1 MKFDHNN
8 ISPLDNR
15 YSSKIEDIRSIFSE
29 YSLLKTRFII
39 EINWLLFLCEKYPN
53 YFSKISNQSKNK
65 IIKFR
70 DSFNDKSVLEIKK
83 IEKVTNHD
91 VKAVEYYI
99 RNFFKKDSVLK
110 KYINLIHFG
119 LTSEDINS
127 LSYAIM
133 IKDGIQVCE
142 KDLKN
147 LNTSLKKLSSKW
159 SKIPLLSRTHGQAAS
174 PTTIGKEIKVFQTRI
189 EREIKKLN
197 SIAPLAKFSGAV
209 GNYHAL
215 DIAETRINW
224 ITFTNKF
231 IKMFNVNQNPITT
244 QIEPHDWIAELLQSI
259 TRINNICIDTSQDMW
274 IYISNEI
281 FKLKLSNN
289 EVGSSTMPHKV
300 NPIDFENAEGNFGL
314 SNSLNEYFINKL
326 PRSRLQRD
334 LSDSTVLRNIGMSF
348 GYTKIGITSLLNG
361 LQKISPNKEFI
372 FSELDNNWEVLTEA
386 VQTIMRYEGIDDG
399 YELLKNLSRGKK
411 LDKDSYK
418 SFVKIREKMIER
430 DLNSILYN
438 EENLQKASTAY
449 ISVVN
454 IFTQQINVP
463 FIPNFI
469 AFISIVSL
477 LINRTEMWGIFIAKF
492 NPTTLETLF
501 GTGPFQLNKY
511 LYEHKIKLDL
521 PEYRLQELFLPHS
534 SLLDMVIFFGIFGFL
549 LITCF
554 TIYLYLY
561 KKNNLLLK
569 LSCFYLIINFLKSD
583 SILYL
588 NSFLLIATSFLVL
601 YFYEGSEVEDG

>member
-348 GYTKIGITSLLNG
+348 GYTKIGMTSLLNG

-418 SFVKIREKMIER
+418 SFV
-430 DLNSILYN
+430 NSLD
-438 EENLQKASTAY
+438 
-449 ISVVN
+449 
-454 IFTQQINVP
+454 
-463 FIPNFI
+463 
-469 AFISIVSL
+469 ISIKSKEKLLSL
-477 LINRTEMWGIFIAKF
+477 TPAKYIG
-492 NPTTLETLF
+492 LA
-501 GTGPFQLNKY
+501 K
-511 LYEHKIKLDL
+511 KI
-521 PEYRLQELFLPHS
+521 
-534 SLLDMVIFFGIFGFL
+534 
-549 LITCF
+549 
-554 TIYLYLY
+554 
-561 KKNNLLLK
+561 
-569 LSCFYLIINFLKSD
+569 
-583 SILYL
+583 
-588 NSFLLIATSFLVL
+588 
-601 YFYEGSEVEDG
+601 

>member
-99 RNFFKKDSVLK
+99 RNFFKKDTVLK
-110 KYINLIHFG
+110 KYIHLIHFG

-133 IKDGIQVCE
+133 IKDGLKVCE

-259 TRINNICIDTSQDMW
+259 TRINNICIDMSQDMW

-348 GYTKIGITSLLNG
+348 GYTKIGMTSLLNG

-386 VQTIMRYEGIDDG
+386 VQTIMRYEGIDDA

-418 SFVKIREKMIER
+418 SFV
-430 DLNSILYN
+430 NSLD
-438 EENLQKASTAY
+438 
-449 ISVVN
+449 ISVK
-454 IFTQQINVP
+454 
-463 FIPNFI
+463 
-469 AFISIVSL
+469 SKEKLLSL
-477 LINRTEMWGIFIAKF
+477 TPAKYIG
-492 NPTTLETLF
+492 LA
-501 GTGPFQLNKY
+501 K
-511 LYEHKIKLDL
+511 KI
-521 PEYRLQELFLPHS
+521 
-534 SLLDMVIFFGIFGFL
+534 
-549 LITCF
+549 
-554 TIYLYLY
+554 
-561 KKNNLLLK
+561 
-569 LSCFYLIINFLKSD
+569 
-583 SILYL
+583 
-588 NSFLLIATSFLVL
+588 
-601 YFYEGSEVEDG
+601 